1 MSASCV
7 VCLLARSI
15 GPVRKLS
22 GVARI
27 VLDVDGAELNRQ
39 EKVADITSGSCRNAR
54 AKRHASSNEVALRRK
69 FSCVAFAFLWVS
81 HSTPP
86 LISQT
91 QSITMKT
98 MQKTATIASQS
109 DLIA

>member
-7 VCLLARSI
+7 VCLLACSI
-15 GPVRKLS
+15 GPMRKLS

-27 VLDVDGAELNRQ
+27 VLDIDGAELNR
-39 EKVADITSGSCRNAR
+39 KKKIANVLGGSCRNAR
-54 AKRHASSNEVALRRK
+54 AKADASRNEVSLCCE
-69 FSCVAFAFLWVS
+69 FCCVAFAFLWVS

-86 LISQT
+86 LMSQT

-98 MQKTATIASQS
+98 MQKTATIAKKS
-109 DLIA
+109 DFIA